1 MIHPR
6 ESAAITQ
13 HLRADSRQN
22 GHLDKD
28 IAMTAQQELLTP
40 ELHAPSGALPIGSGW
55 QEVPGS
61 ADIVF
66 PFDGAVIAQAPESTA
81 EDSRTAL
88 DAAEAARR
96 EVANLTTA
104 ERKSILTA
112 IYDKLRGDAQ
122 RIEDILV
129 LETGKP
135 RVDCRV
141 EVNRTL
147 VTLQATIEETSHIHG
162 ETVPLDVQEL
172 GRGMIGYYTRK
183 PVGIVIGI
191 AGFNYPL
198 LLATHKLAPALAA
211 GCPVI
216 MKPAPNTP
224 LATIELIKMTRDVL
238 ADHGVTGAAVQLV
251 NGGPETG
258 ETLVRD
264 PRSQVVSFTGSA
276 KIGHLIAGQAAPR
289 KALLELGSNTGFI
302 VAADADIEAAV
313 DAVFRGGFYA
323 NGQACISVQRVALE
337 RPIAEQF
344 TARLIERMGE
354 LVVGDPR
361 DLDTHVA
368 PVINAGSGERIR
380 GMVERALAAGAKL
393 LTPSDPAA
401 LDGVDQAAVP
411 PIVLG
416 DVARDVDAWC
426 EEIFGPVVCL
436 TTVDSVDEAIDLIND
451 SRYGLQAAVYT
462 SSLDSAF
469 QAIERLE
476 VGGVVVNEIPG
487 FRSDIMPY
495 GGVKDSGVG
504 REGPRYAIEEY
515 TVTRMAM
522 IRPKARR
529 S

>member
-1 MIHPR
+1 
-6 ESAAITQ
+6 
-13 HLRADSRQN
+13 
-22 GHLDKD
+22 
-28 IAMTAQQELLTP
+28 MTASTATP
-40 ELHAPSGALPIGSGW
+40 ELRAPAGALPIGTGW
-55 QEVPGS
+55 RALEAS
-61 ADIVF
+61 SEIVF
-66 PFDGAVIAQAPESTA
+66 PYDGSVVATAPVSVA
-81 EDSRTAL
+81 ADSLDAL
-88 DAAEAARR
+88 DAAEAARP
-96 EVANLTTA
+96 EVAALTAA

-112 IYDKLRGDAQ
+112 IHDRLRADAQ
-122 RIEDILV
+122 RFEDLLV

-135 RVDCRV
+135 RVDCRT
-141 EVNRTL
+141 EVNRTI
-147 VTLQATIEETSHIHG
+147 VTLQATAEAVTQVTG

-183 PVGIVIGI
+183 PAGVVIGI

-198 LLATHKLAPALAA
+198 LLATHKLAPAIAA

-216 MKPAPNTP
+216 VKPAPNTP
-224 LATIELIKMTRDVL
+224 LATIELLAITRDVL
-238 ADHGVTGAAVQLV
+238 SEHGVTGAAVQLV

-264 PRSQVVSFTGSA
+264 PRAAVVSFTGSA

-302 VAADADIEAAV
+302 VAADADVEAAV
-313 DAVFRGGFYA
+313 DAVLRGGFYA
-323 NGQACISVQRVALE
+323 NGQACISVQRVVLE
-337 RPIAEQF
+337 RPIAALF
-344 TARLIERMGE
+344 TARLVERMSE

-361 DLDTHVA
+361 DIATNVA
-368 PVINAGSGERIR
+368 PVINAASGERIR
-380 GMVERALAAGAKL
+380 AMVDRALAAGASL
-393 LTPSDPAA
+393 LAPSSLDSLAPFA
-401 LDGVDQAAVP
+401 LSIAGSGSGSAAVP
-411 PIVLG
+411 PIVLA
-416 DVARDVDAWC
+416 DVPRSVDAWC
-426 EEIFGPVVCL
+426 EEVFGPVVCL
-436 TTVDSVDEAIDLIND
+436 TTVDSVDEAIDLVND

-462 SSLDSAF
+462 SSLESAF
-469 QAIERLE
+469 AAIERLE

-522 IRPKARR
+522 IRPRAR